1 MLNTIVMTPTGV
13 GNLSVRV
20 NSNDKLKLTTGS
32 PRLRSLLQL
41 EKHVTTVVIVVEV
54 VNVIN
59 D

>member
-1 MLNTIVMTPTGV
+1 MTPTGV